1 MCSTCA
7 VMMACLFTRNLKHIV
22 SSRMGA
28 MASSIIYSVAFRPPP
43 SPSYSESD
51 VYFVGTPKKRIAV
64 MLFVHKE
71 YEIVRTNDAE
81 ELQNAVAHN
90 TILYSHGNSVDLGM
104 TAAYCMQV
112 ARETNC
118 NVVVYDYVNYG
129 CSEKCSCNERD
140 LYFAISAVFL
150 NLCQEAPQHNFYLYG
165 KSLGTVPTV
174 WLASEIGKN
183 TEQGNSRIMGV
194 VLVSAIASG
203 ARTMCTVSMLPSGL
217 QHWVD
222 TYFADSIDRI
232 THVPYPM
239 LFVHGKND
247 NVVPLRNLY
256 DLHARLSP
264 EQSLQ
269 CKLVVFDASHNDIEQ
284 LHSTKF
290 FETVNTFMSC
300 NLSRNSQS
308 TDGHHY
314 SAEDRK
320 TTEHNFDA

>member
-1 MCSTCA
+1 MI
-7 VMMACLFTRNLKHIV
+7 ACLFTQYLTQIV
-22 SSRMGA
+22 SGSMGA

-43 SPSYSESD
+43 SPSYSEDD
-51 VYFVGTPKKRIAV
+51 VYFVGTNQKRIAV

-71 YEIVRTNDAE
+71 YEIIRTKDAE
-81 ELQNAVAHN
+81 ELQNAVVQN

-118 NVVVYDYVNYG
+118 NVAVYDYVNYG
-129 CSEKCSCNERD
+129 LSEKCSCNERD
-140 LYFAISAVFL
+140 LYFAVSAAFL
-150 NLCQEAPQHNFYLYG
+150 NLCQVAPRHNFYLYG

-183 TEQGNSRIMGV
+183 TEQGNSRIQGV

-247 NVVPLRNLY
+247 SVVPMRNLY
-256 DLHARLSP
+256 DLHSRLTP

-269 CKLVVFDASHNDIEQ
+269 SKLVVFDASHNDIEQ
-284 LHSTKF
+284 LHSTQF
-290 FETVNTFMSC
+290 FEAVNSFMSS
-300 NLSRNSQS
+300 NISHISHDSRS
-308 TDGHHY
+308 TDGHNY
-314 SAEDRK
+314 STGHEEIIK
-320 TTEHNFDA
+320 HNVDV